1 LRIRFTVLAWLVVAT
16 ALVVLDS
23 AAQDTEPEQQY
34 KSPWRTP
41 WSYDGTTG
49 AAHWSNLDPEYAPCN
64 TGREQSPIDIQHT
77 RKSQLPTLRFEYR
90 SAPLKYVINNGHTIR
105 VNYHDT
111 PEMGNFLIVG
121 GGRYQLKPFH
131 FHRLSEEYVH
141 GKPYAMVVHL
151 MHEASDG
158 GSPASPFS
166 RRRAWRIP
174 PFSGCGNTCHRP
186 RASRRSPESN
196 LIPRAF
202 CLPNWGITHTWDH

>member
-1 LRIRFTVLAWLVVAT
+1 MRIRFTVLAWLVVAT

-23 AAQDTEPEQQY
+23 AAQDTEPEHQY
-34 KSPWRTP
+34 KPPWRTP

-49 AAHWSNLDPEYAPCN
+49 AAYWSNLDPEYAHCN

-90 SAPLKYVINNGHTIR
+90 STPLKYVINNGHTIQ
-105 VNYHDT
+105 VNHHHT

-131 FHRLSEEYVH
+131 FHPPSEEYVI

-158 GSPASPFS
+158 GSPANPVPQ
-166 RRRAWRIP
+166 P
-174 PFSGCGNTCHRP
+174 PGC
-186 RASRRSPESN
+186 
-196 LIPRAF
+196 
-202 CLPNWGITHTWDH
+202 